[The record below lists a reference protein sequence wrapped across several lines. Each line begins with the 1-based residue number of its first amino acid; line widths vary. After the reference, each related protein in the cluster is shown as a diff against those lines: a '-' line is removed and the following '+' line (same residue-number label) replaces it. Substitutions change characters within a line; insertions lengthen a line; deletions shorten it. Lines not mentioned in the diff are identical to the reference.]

1 MYFLA
6 KCFKLALK
14 MLWTTLASRFL
25 TAVKTLAA
33 GAVTSIRTRS
43 INCDRLEE
51 PMYANDQTPWWHSN
65 RYTADSACLECGGI
79 IRCEV
84 WCSTECSSVRY
95 AQQAVLD
102 PDQLSLGDQ
111 LILHALGAAWN
122 AESTQPGMLGI
133 V

>member
-1 MYFLA
+1 
-6 KCFKLALK
+6 
-14 MLWTTLASRFL
+14 
-25 TAVKTLAA
+25 
-33 GAVTSIRTRS
+33 
-43 INCDRLEE
+43 
-51 PMYANDQTPWWHSN
+51 MYANDQTPWWHSN

-102 PDQLSLGDQ
+102 PDQLSIGDQ

-122 AESTQPGMLGI
+122 AESTQPVNAGHCMTNLRDQLRLSRGF
-133 V
+133 